1 MRVTD
6 QTMRRDMIS
15 HVQSGYRAIMDAQM
29 RLSSGLRI
37 QKASDDPNAATQ
49 VLQLHS
55 ALRALDQH
63 QRNIGSG
70 LSRLSAEED
79 ALDQLTQAL
88 TRAKSIGIAQGTDT
102 ANADTR
108 ALAKV
113 EIDNLMTFAKGL
125 GNTRFLDG
133 YLFGG
138 NRSDVEPFSSD
149 VPPFYSTA
157 NPPVGDHRVEV
168 ASGQLVATNHNGT
181 EVFLDTGV
189 FQSLSDLSAALG
201 SNDTGAIRAA
211 LGALDT
217 SFSNV
222 QRVLGEVGSRSNQL
236 ETMKGSLDSLEL
248 NLQTAR
254 TELEDADST
263 EAVVEVMGHQTT
275 VQAALL
281 TMQQLLSL
289 SLTSYLR

>member
-6 QTMRRDMIS
+6 QTMRRDMLA
-15 HVQSGYRAIMDAQM
+15 HVQSGYRAIMDAQA
-29 RLSSGLRI
+29 RVSSGLRI

-63 QRNIGSG
+63 QRNITSG

-79 ALDQLTQAL
+79 VLDQLTDAL
-88 TRAKSIGIAQGTDT
+88 TRARSIGIAQGTDT

-108 ALAKV
+108 AFAKV
-113 EIDNLMTFAKGL
+113 EIDNIKTFARGL
-125 GNTRFLDG
+125 GNTHFMDG

-138 NRSDVEPFSSD
+138 NRSDVEPFGSD
-149 VPPFYSTA
+149 SPPFYTTA
-157 NPPVGDHRVEV
+157 TPPVGDHQVQI
-168 ASGQLVATNHNGT
+168 AQGQLVQTSHNGT
-181 EVFLDTGV
+181 EIFLDTGV
-189 FQSLSDLSAALG
+189 FQSLDDLSIALG
-201 SNDTGAIRAA
+201 SNDTDGIRSA
-211 LGALDT
+211 LGALDA
-217 SFSNV
+217 SFSNI
-222 QRVLGEVGSRSNQL
+222 QRLLGDVGSRSNQL
-236 ETMKGSLDSLEL
+236 GTMKSSLDSLEL

-254 TELEDADST
+254 SEIEDADST
-263 EAVVEVMGHQTT
+263 EAVVDVMGHQTT

-281 TMQQLLSL
+281 TMQHLLNL